1 MREAAMTTILLLIGF
16 VLAAVHFAEAQQP
29 KHVPVI
35 GFLRSGSA
43 LSVAAER
50 EAFLQALKRLGYM
63 DGKNVTIEYRY
74 AEGKTERWPELISD
88 LVNIK
93 VDIIVTAGIGP
104 ARTAKKATSTIPIVV
119 GTAGDLVR
127 TGIVAS
133 LAKPGGNV
141 TGVTEIAPD
150 LAGKRLEL
158 LKEIVPSASRVAV
171 IWHSQGGASDDD
183 EELKEID
190 SAARQFGMK
199 VVSSGI
205 RDAGELQ
212 AAYTDIAANKAHA
225 AVILRNSVSMSN
237 RKTLAQ
243 LAMKIRMP
251 SMCDAHDFVH
261 DGCLVSYGPDLLH
274 NWWRAAALV
283 DKILKGA
290 KPADLPVEQPTK
302 FELAINLKTAKQIG
316 LTIPPNVLARADR
329 VIK

>member
-1 MREAAMTTILLLIGF
+1 MKVVSRQWSVVIAILSAMLFALCF
-16 VLAAVHFAEAQQP
+16 PAEAQQP
-29 KHVPVI
+29 NHVPVI
-35 GFLRSGSA
+35 GFFRSGSA

-93 VDIIVTAGIGP
+93 VDIIVTAGTGA
-104 ARTAKKATSTIPIVV
+104 ARAAKKATSTIPIVV

-141 TGVTEIAPD
+141 TGVTEISPD

-171 IWHSQGGASDDD
+171 IWYSQGGSSDD

-205 RDAGELQ
+205 RE
-212 AAYTDIAANKAHA
+212 
-225 AVILRNSVSMSN
+225 
-237 RKTLAQ
+237 
-243 LAMKIRMP
+243 
-251 SMCDAHDFVH
+251 
-261 DGCLVSYGPDLLH
+261 LVSC
-274 NWWRAAALV
+274 
-283 DKILKGA
+283 
-290 KPADLPVEQPTK
+290 KPRTP
-302 FELAINLKTAKQIG
+302 I
-316 LTIPPNVLARADR
+316 
-329 VIK
+329 